1 MTDQRQITLSDAA
14 AKRVRTLM
22 EKSGDETQKLRIT
35 VSGGGCSG
43 FQYAFKLDNQMNDD
57 DVTFENNGVYLI
69 TDDASL
75 DLLNGSEVDYVD
87 DLMGSMF
94 KVNNPNAESMCG
106 CGTSFSIKF

>member
-1 MTDQRQITLSDAA
+1 MADTRQIKLTDSA
-14 AKRVRTLM
+14 AKRVKTLI
-22 EKSGDETQKLRIT
+22 EKDQSGADMLRVT

-43 FQYAFKLDNQMNDD
+43 FQYAFKLDNQMNDGD
-57 DVTFENNGVYLI
+57 LTFENNGVILV

-75 DLLNGSEVDYVD
+75 DLLNGSEVDFVD